1 MKNELS
7 METTFD
13 PSQFSTDHTF
23 NAYVC
28 HSHPVT
34 TQMPGSRSGNVYSLI
49 FSTSFRTFSVTESF
63 SNLSS
68 PWVIIEML
76 SSQLKLTI
84 MDCICIYSICRFCIY
99 IRTIKVA
106 ITSTESMFRPSCFY
120 SQLTDDW
127 FLCRPVR

>member
-1 MKNELS
+1 

-49 FSTSFRTFSVTESF
+49 FSTSFRTFPVTESF
-63 SNLSS
+63 SSLSG
-68 PWVIIEML
+68 PWVIVEIL
-76 SSQLKLTI
+76 SSQLKGTVSPE
-84 MDCICIYSICRFCIY
+84 MC
-99 IRTIKVA
+99 
-106 ITSTESMFRPSCFY
+106 
-120 SQLTDDW
+120 
-127 FLCRPVR
+127 VR